1 MMPGCVNGHAADR
14 CGPGTAALPE
24 VVVAMTDGLA
34 VLAAWCEFGLLL
46 ACLAF
51 VVLRG
56 DRRGQ

>member
-1 MMPGCVNGHAADR
+1 MMPGCVNSHAAEIAAPAQP
-14 CGPGTAALPE
+14 PGLR

-34 VLAAWCEFGLLL
+34 VLAAWCGFGALL

-56 DRRGQ
+56 DRGGR